1 MHLSSGSV
9 PKTRDEIREREITY
23 LCNKRASGFLAVDK
37 ACRQAKN
44 IRFIHTRC
52 FSNKFAET
60 AGVYRPV

>member
-23 LCNKRASGFLAVDK
+23 LWNKRASGFLAVDK

-44 IRFIHTRC
+44 TRFIHTR

-60 AGVYRPV
+60 AGVYKPA